1 MKSILNKV
9 KKHKILSIVIVL
21 IVLGGCVVMFGNT
34 PNLEL
39 KEERVVIEFGEKLPN
54 DLKQFVKVDEKYEK
68 DVTFSSDDIDDF
80 HKVLPVGQ
88 YTITFECLGVE
99 RDLSVEVQDTQA
111 PEIILKDSI
120 QILENEKVN
129 YNEYVDVKD
138 KSLYQITF
146 DDSNVQYDQK
156 GDYEVIAT
164 VIDESDNKTVMNIP
178 IKINELK
185 LEVVS
190 KSLSLN
196 SGNSTT
202 IKVSTNSQEQI
213 LYSSSNESVA
223 VVDQNGKVTAKGTGT
238 ATITAKVQG
247 KETKCNVSVKEKKKE
262 STISH
267 KTTNQNKSTNQKK
280 STNKT
285 NHSTKQNGATV
296 YITNTGSKYHRSG
309 CQYLRKSKIA
319 ISKSNAQSQ
328 GYTPCS
334 RCHP

>member
-1 MKSILNKV
+1 MRSIWNKV

-21 IVLGGCVVMFGNT
+21 FILSGCVEIFGNT

-39 KEERVVIEFGEKLPN
+39 KEEKVVIELGEKLPN
-54 DLKQFVKVDEKYEK
+54 DLKQFIEVDEKYEK

-88 YTITFECLGVE
+88 YTITFKCLDVE
-99 RDLSVEVQDTQA
+99 KDLSIEVQDTQA
-111 PEIILKDSI
+111 PEVILKESV

-129 YNEYVDVKD
+129 YNEYVEVKD

-146 DDSNVQYDQK
+146 DDSNVQYNQK

-164 VIDESDNKTVMNIP
+164 VIDESNNKTVMNIP

-185 LEVVS
+185 LEAVS

-202 IKVSTNSQEQI
+202 IKVSTNSQEHI
-213 LYSSSNESVA
+213 MYSSSNESIA
-223 VVDQNGKVTAKGTGT
+223 VVDQNGKVTAKGVGT

-247 KETKCNVSVKEKKKE
+247 KETQCKVSVKEKKKA

-267 KTTNQNKSTNQKK
+267 KTTNQNKS
-280 STNKT
+280 T

-309 CQYLRKSKIA
+309 CQYLRKSQIA
-319 ISKSNAQSQ
+319 ISKSNAQAR